1 MRQKNL
7 FRNSITIL
15 MLALWAC
22 VFNACED
29 SEVYGLGDGKSNPV
43 TDIELAEADWSLKNI
58 SIDSVA
64 GAKNF
69 TDKGEGRVILLY
81 KDETSK
87 DSSIVWNPT
96 ASIEYPTDPVWYVD
110 SKNISQKNVNKVEK
124 TDSVNMKWQQYT
136 FNFENGKSLTLDA
149 KSRIKVLEAHG
160 KKLELPYFEFTKVE
174 FNGVQEYKKLP
185 PEVVDGKEVESYN
198 AILRFLATRSVK
210 QLENSDKVY
219 KVYIPVKLV
228 ITKGGDTPVDPTL
241 DKIEADQQKSTFT
254 REYDRQSKY
263 IKYIDTWNW
272 IINQYYND
280 GSVKQDSK
288 KGTINAWFEF
298 PGKQKVYQESLDF
311 SCTGSSSESTGSTS
325 KDFKFTCGGQSFTI
339 SSYWEKA
346 TYSFGGQTIELPYH
360 YFNNISYNTYK
371 AERQYEKTENGTT
384 YQVYLVTI
392 SMTASNT
399 SGENEQFN
407 VLYEVWKKKTPIDPD
422 DPNNPDDPTKD
433 VDAYIKESHLDDN
446 NKSHATITIIDNKGG
461 ERDTTVAIQYNISWS
476 LDTDFDVTKADNS
489 VSHQSISDGTSN
501 TSTRTSGAFTIRTIK
516 TVKTSSFNGF
526 SHKITTVNEKATIKV
541 AGKVL
546 TMPSSDLVPVYKSY
560 TQDNPTTA
568 DNLVSYPTHLKYDCS
583 YNNKTTS
590 KTQNGVIRV
599 KKEDPKPDPVYDEDA
614 WIKSDNLTNDGLASA
629 IITIRNNKGAE
640 RDSSVQVQYNNSWSL
655 DNPFDVTKSDNSV
668 VFSSISSGTTSTS
681 TRTLNAFRITKT
693 KTTKTAS
700 FNGFSHKI
708 YTEVEKATIT
718 VAGKVLTMPSAD
730 MTVSYKD
737 YSQDNGTTSNGVTSY
752 PTRLNYTCSYNT
764 GSTSKTQE
772 GTIRVK
778 ADEPEEVTDVDARF
792 KTKNLTNTGL
802 SSATVIITN
811 SKGETREE
819 NYEIQYQLSWSLA
832 NPFEVNKAD
841 NSVSHTGISQ
851 TNSSSSTRTEDKF
864 TVTTTTKTYK
874 SSFDGFSHSVTT
886 VNETAVLHIAGKDL
900 EMLASDLTPSYV
912 NNNQESG
919 STSGN
924 TTSYLTHLNYSCAY
938 HQGSLGN
945 KTQDVTIKVTKNEPQ
960 QPDVI
965 IPGGLGKITSA
976 NKTVVLKNGNAADRT
991 TCLTITC
998 ENGLYANID
1007 GNWYTW
1013 IGAATS
1019 GVVSATS
1026 GDGSWHPAT
1035 IIAKGWDK
1043 ESLAKGWVYQASDG
1057 SSSHTQMSAA
1067 NCNTYG
1073 VSDPR
1078 LGSYNTNNDGTITID
1093 GTVYGPEL

>member
-1 MRQKNL
+1 
-7 FRNSITIL
+7 

-22 VFNACED
+22 GFNSCEE

-43 TDIELAEADWSLKNI
+43 TDIELAETDWSLKNI
-58 SIDSVA
+58 SVDSVA

-96 ASIEYPTDPVWYVD
+96 ASIEYPTNPVWYVD
-110 SKNISQKNVNKVEK
+110 SQNISQKNVNKVEK

-241 DKIEADQQKSTFT
+241 DKIEADQKKSTFT

-280 GSVKQDSK
+280 GSVKQASK

-311 SCTGSSSESTGSTS
+311 SCTGSGSESTGSTS

-339 SSYWEKA
+339 SSYWEKE
-346 TYSFGGQTIELPYH
+346 TYSFGSQTIELPYH

-384 YQVYLVTI
+384 YQVYLITI

-407 VLYEVWKKKTPIDPD
+407 VLYEVWKKKTIDGGGD
-422 DPNNPDDPTKD
+422 NPDDPTKD

-446 NKSHATITIIDNKGG
+446 NKSHATITIVDNKGG

-489 VSHQSISDGTSN
+489 VSHQSISNGTSN
-501 TSTRTSGAFTIRTIK
+501 TSTRTSGAFTIQTIK

-546 TMPSSDLVPVYKSY
+546 TMPSSDLVPFYKSY

-599 KKEDPKPDPVYDEDA
+599 KKEDPKPEEIYDEDA
-614 WIKSDNLTNDGLASA
+614 WIKSSDLTDDGLASA

-640 RDSSVQVQYNNSWSL
+640 RDTSVQVQYNNSWSL

-668 VFSSISSGTTSTS
+668 VFSSISSGTSNTS
-681 TRTLNAFRITKT
+681 TRTSGAFTIQTIKT
-693 KTTKTAS
+693 VKTSS

-708 YTEVEKATIT
+708 TTVNEKATIK

-778 ADEPEEVTDVDARF
+778 ADEPVTDVDAWF
-792 KTKNLTNTGL
+792 KTQTLTNTGL
-802 SSATVIITN
+802 SSATIVIKN

-832 NPFEVNKAD
+832 NPFEVDKAD

-851 TNSSSSTRTEDKF
+851 TNSSSSTYTKGKF

-886 VNETAVLHIAGKDL
+886 VNETAILHIAGKDL

-938 HQGSLGN
+938 HQGSLGD
-945 KTQDVTIKVTKNEPQ
+945 KTQNVTIKVTKNEPQ
-960 QPDVI
+960 QPDVV
-965 IPGGLGKITSA
+965 IPSTLGKIIGA
-976 NKTVVLKNGNAADRT
+976 QKTIVLKNGNAADRT
-991 TCLTITC
+991 SCLAIKC
-998 ENGLYANID
+998 ERGVYAVID
-1007 GNWYTW
+1007 GTDYTW
-1013 IGAATS
+1013 VGATTS
-1019 GVVSATS
+1019 GVISATS

-1035 IIAKGWDK
+1035 IIANGWDK
-1043 ESLAKGWVYQASDG
+1043 ESLAKGWIYQASDG

-1067 NCNTYG
+1067 NCNTYA

>member
-1 MRQKNL
+1 M
-7 FRNSITIL
+7 
-15 MLALWAC
+15 
-22 VFNACED
+22 FNACEE

-43 TDIELAEADWSLKNI
+43 TDIELAEADWTLKNI

-96 ASIEYPTDPVWYVD
+96 ASIEYPTNPVWYVD
-110 SKNISQKNVNKVEK
+110 SQNISQKNVNKVEK

-280 GSVKQDSK
+280 GSVKQASK

-311 SCTGSSSESTGSTS
+311 SCTSSSSESTGSTS

-339 SSYWEKA
+339 SSYWEKE
-346 TYSFGGQTIELPYH
+346 TYSFGSQTIELPYH

-384 YQVYLVTI
+384 YQVYLITI

-407 VLYEVWKKKTPIDPD
+407 VLYEVWKKKTIDGGGD
-422 DPNNPDDPTKD
+422 NPDDPTKD

-446 NKSHATITIIDNKGG
+446 NKSHATITIVDNKGG

-489 VSHQSISDGTSN
+489 VSHQSISNGTSN
-501 TSTRTSGAFTIRTIK
+501 TSTRTSGAFTIQTIK

-599 KKEDPKPDPVYDEDA
+599 KKEDPKPEEIYDVDA
-614 WIKSDNLTNDGLASA
+614 WIKSSDLTDDGLASA

-640 RDSSVQVQYNNSWSL
+640 RDTSVQVQYNNSWSL

-668 VFSSISSGTTSTS
+668 VFSSISSGTSNTS
-681 TRTLNAFRITKT
+681 TRTSGAFTIQTIKT
-693 KTTKTAS
+693 VKTSS

-708 YTEVEKATIT
+708 TTVNEKATIK

-778 ADEPEEVTDVDARF
+778 ADEPVTDVDAWF
-792 KTKNLTNTGL
+792 KTQTLTNTGL
-802 SSATVIITN
+802 SSATIVIKN

-851 TNSSSSTRTEDKF
+851 TNSSSSTYTKGKF

-886 VNETAVLHIAGKDL
+886 VNETAILHIAGKDL

-938 HQGSLGN
+938 HQGSLGD

-960 QPDVI
+960 QPDVV
-965 IPGGLGKITSA
+965 IPSTLGKIIGA
-976 NKTVVLKNGNAADRT
+976 QKTIVLKNGNAADRT
-991 TCLTITC
+991 SCLAIKC
-998 ENGLYANID
+998 ERGVFAVID
-1007 GNWYTW
+1007 GTKYTW
-1013 IGAATS
+1013 VGASTS
-1019 GVVSATS
+1019 GEVSATS

-1035 IIAKGWDK
+1035 IIANGWDK
-1043 ESLAKGWVYQASDG
+1043 ESLAKGWIYQASDG

-1067 NCNTYG
+1067 NCNTYA

>member
-87 DSSIVWNPT
+87 DSSIIWNPT

-501 TSTRTSGAFTIRTIK
+501 TSTRTSGAFTIQTIK

-614 WIKSDNLTNDGLASA
+614 WIKSDNLTDDGLASA

-640 RDSSVQVQYNNSWSL
+640 RDTSVQVQYDNSWSL

-681 TRTLNAFRITKT
+681 TRTQDAFRITKT

-764 GSTSKTQE
+764 GSSSKTQE

-778 ADEPEEVTDVDARF
+778 ADEPVTDVNAEF
-792 KTKNLTNTGL
+792 KTRNLTNTGL

-832 NPFEVNKAD
+832 NPFEVDKAD

-851 TNSSSSTRTEDKF
+851 TNSSSSTRTEGKF

-874 SSFDGFSHSVTT
+874 SSFDGFSHPVTT

-960 QPDVI
+960 QPDVV
-965 IPGGLGKITSA
+965 IPDELGKVTGA
-976 NKTVVLKNGNAADRT
+976 EKTIVLRDGNPSDRT
-991 TCLTITC
+991 ECLAIKCT
-998 ENGLYANID
+998 NGIYANID
-1007 GNWYTW
+1007 GTW
-1013 IGAATS
+1013 HRWVGALTD
-1019 GVVSATS
+1019 GVVSATK
-1026 GDGSWHPAT
+1026 GQGATKWHPAKIEKLDPKDWLSGWTYIDTDNSSSASSIIATT
-1035 IIAKGWDK
+1035 IIDAVKTPILGY
-1043 ESLAKGWVYQASDG
+1043 SYQDNG
-1057 SSSHTQMSAA
+1057 
-1067 NCNTYG
+1067 
-1073 VSDPR
+1073 
-1078 LGSYNTNNDGTITID
+1078 DGTVTID
-1093 GTVYGPEL
+1093 GKVYGYTR

>member
-1 MRQKNL
+1 MRQKKL
-7 FRNSITIL
+7 FRDSIIFL
-15 MLALWAC
+15 MLTLWAC
-22 VFNACED
+22 IFNACED
-29 SEVYGLGDGKSNPV
+29 SKVYGLEDEKSNPV
-43 TDIELAEADWSLKNI
+43 TDIELAEADWTLKNI
-58 SIDSVA
+58 AIDSIA

-69 TDKGEGRVILLY
+69 TDKGEGRLILLY
-81 KDETSK
+81 KDKTSK
-87 DSSIVWNPT
+87 DSTIIWKPT
-96 ASIEYPTDPVWYVD
+96 ASIEYPTNLVWYVD

-124 TDSVNMKWQQYT
+124 TDSINMKWQQYT

-210 QLENSDKVY
+210 QLENSNRVY

-254 REYDRQSKY
+254 RKYDRQSKY

-288 KGTINAWFEF
+288 KGTVNAWFEF

-311 SCTGSSSESTGSTS
+311 SCTGSGSESTGSTS
-325 KDFKFTCGGQSFTI
+325 KNFKFTCGGQSFTI

-346 TYSFGGQTIELPYH
+346 TYTFGGQTIELPYH
-360 YFNNISYNTYK
+360 YFSNISYNSYK

-399 SGENEQFN
+399 SGENERFN
-407 VLYEVWKKKTPIDPD
+407 VLYEVWKKKSQIDPEE
-422 DPNNPDDPTKD
+422 PIKD
-433 VDAYIKESHLDDN
+433 VDAYIKESHLDDD
-446 NKSHATITIIDNKGG
+446 NKSHAIITIINNKGG
-461 ERDTTVAIQYNISWS
+461 ARDTTVAIQYNISWS
-476 LDTDFDVTKADNS
+476 LDSYFDVTKADNS
-489 VSHQSISDGTSN
+489 VSHQSISNGTSN
-501 TSTRTSGAFTIRTIK
+501 TTTRTSGDFTVQTIK
-516 TVKTSSFNGF
+516 TVKISSFNGF

-546 TMPSSDLVPVYKSY
+546 TMPSSDLVPVYKTY

-568 DNLVSYPTHLKYDCS
+568 NNLVSYPTHLKYDCS

-590 KTQNGVIRV
+590 KTQDGVIRV
-599 KKEDPKPDPVYDEDA
+599 KKEEPKPDPVYDVDA
-614 WIKSDNLTNDGLASA
+614 WIKSSELTNDGLASA

-640 RDSSVQVQYNNSWSL
+640 RDTSVQVQYYNSWSL

-668 VFSSISSGTTSTS
+668 VFSGISSGTTSTG

-718 VAGKVLTMPSAD
+718 VAGKNLTMPSAD
-730 MTVSYKD
+730 MVVNYKN
-737 YSQDNGTTSNGVTSY
+737 YNQDSGTTSNGVTSY
-752 PTRLNYTCSYNT
+752 QTELYYSCTYNT
-764 GSTSKTQE
+764 GSTSKTQK
-772 GTIRVK
+772 GTIRVT
-778 ADEPEEVTDVDARF
+778 EVPVTDVDAWF
-792 KTKNLTNTGL
+792 KTQTLTNTGL
-802 SSATVIITN
+802 SSATIVIKN

-819 NYEIQYQLSWSLA
+819 NYQIQYQLRWNLA
-832 NPFEVNKAD
+832 NPFEVEKAD

-851 TNSSSSTRTEDKF
+851 INSSSATRTEGKF
-864 TVTTTTKTYK
+864 TVTTTTKTYT
-874 SSFDGFSHSVTT
+874 SLFNGFSHPVTT
-886 VNETAVLHIAGKDL
+886 TNETAVLNIAGKKL
-900 EMLASDLTPSYV
+900 EMLASDLTPAYANYS
-912 NNNQESG
+912 QESG
-919 STSGN
+919 NTSGN

-938 HQGSLGN
+938 YHGSLGD
-945 KTQDVTIKVTKNEPQ
+945 KTQDVTIKVSQTEPQ
-960 QPDVI
+960 QPDII
-965 IPGGLGKITSA
+965 IPDELGKITGA
-976 NKTVVLKNGNAADRT
+976 EKTIVLRDGNPADRT
-991 TCLTITC
+991 ECLAIKCT
-998 ENGLYANID
+998 NGIYANID
-1007 GNWYTW
+1007 GTWYRW
-1013 IGAATS
+1013 VGAPTG
-1019 GVVSATS
+1019 GVVSATK
-1026 GDGSWHPAT
+1026 GQGATTWHPARIEPMGGPT
-1035 IIAKGWDK
+1035 WNDKNLSTGWTYVATDTSESHSSLLVSAIIEKISTPKLSCSVKDNG
-1043 ESLAKGWVYQASDG
+1043 
-1057 SSSHTQMSAA
+1057 
-1067 NCNTYG
+1067 N
-1073 VSDPR
+1073 
-1078 LGSYNTNNDGTITID
+1078 GTMTID
-1093 GTVYGPEL
+1093 GTVYGYTR

>member
-7 FRNSITIL
+7 FRTCITLI

-22 VFNACED
+22 VFNACEE

-43 TDIELAEADWSLKNI
+43 TDIELAETDWSLKNI
-58 SIDSVA
+58 SVDSVA

-87 DSSIVWNPT
+87 DSSIVWKPT
-96 ASIEYPTDPVWYVD
+96 ASIEYPTNPVWYVD
-110 SKNISQKNVNKVEK
+110 SQNISQKNVNKVEK
-124 TDSVNMKWQQYT
+124 NDSVNMKWQQYT

-339 SSYWEKA
+339 SSYWEKE
-346 TYSFGGQTIELPYH
+346 TYSFGSQTIELPYH

-384 YQVYLVTI
+384 YQVYLITI

-407 VLYEVWKKKTPIDPD
+407 VLYEVWKKKTIDGGGD
-422 DPNNPDDPTKD
+422 NPDDPTKD

-446 NKSHATITIIDNKGG
+446 NKSHATITIVDNKGG

-489 VSHQSISDGTSN
+489 VSHQSISNGTSN
-501 TSTRTSGAFTIRTIK
+501 TSTRTSGAFTIQTIK

-599 KKEDPKPDPVYDEDA
+599 KKEDPKPEEIYDEDA
-614 WIKSDNLTNDGLASA
+614 WIKSSDLTDDGLASA

-640 RDSSVQVQYNNSWSL
+640 RDTSVQVQYNNSWSL
-655 DNPFDVTKSDNSV
+655 DDPFDVTKSDNSV
-668 VFSSISSGTTSTS
+668 VFSSISSGTSNTS
-681 TRTLNAFRITKT
+681 TRTSGAFTIQTIKT
-693 KTTKTAS
+693 VKTSS

-708 YTEVEKATIT
+708 TTVNEKATIK

-778 ADEPEEVTDVDARF
+778 ADEPVTDVDAWF
-792 KTKNLTNTGL
+792 KTQTLTNTGL
-802 SSATVIITN
+802 SSATIVIKN

-832 NPFEVNKAD
+832 NPFEVDKAD

-851 TNSSSSTRTEDKF
+851 TNSSSSTYTKGKF

-886 VNETAVLHIAGKDL
+886 VNETAILHIAGKDL

-938 HQGSLGN
+938 HQGSLGD
-945 KTQDVTIKVTKNEPQ
+945 KTQNVTIKVTKNEPQ
-960 QPDVI
+960 QPDVV
-965 IPGGLGKITSA
+965 IPSTLGKIIDA
-976 NKTVVLKNGNAADRT
+976 QKTIVLRNGNAADRT
-991 TCLTITC
+991 TCLAIKC
-998 ENGLYANID
+998 EKGVFAVID
-1007 GNWYTW
+1007 GTKYPWG
-1013 IGAATS
+1013 GASTS
-1019 GVVSATS
+1019 GEVSATS

-1043 ESLAKGWVYQASDG
+1043 KSLAKGWFYQASDG
-1057 SSSHTQMSAA
+1057 SGSHTQMSEA
-1067 NCNTYG
+1067 NCNTYA
-1073 VSDPR
+1073 VFDPR
-1078 LGSYNTNNDGTITID
+1078 LESYKPNNDGTITCD